1 MLSLLLGQTPL
12 RITLRIVCWQNQC
25 KQMKGCCRNLQGY
38 ALQGPLAKGL
48 NGLVSL
54 VNL

>member
-1 MLSLLLGQTPL
+1 MQNRHSSPYSVVYLVKKHLGL
-12 RITLRIVCWQNQC
+12 RCA
-25 KQMKGCCRNLQGY
+25 CRNLQGY
-38 ALQGPLAKGL
+38 NLEGPLAKGL